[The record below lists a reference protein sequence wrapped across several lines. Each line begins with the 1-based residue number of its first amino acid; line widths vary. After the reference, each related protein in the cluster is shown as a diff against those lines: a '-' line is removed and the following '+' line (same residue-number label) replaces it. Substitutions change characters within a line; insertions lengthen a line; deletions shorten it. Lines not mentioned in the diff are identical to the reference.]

1 MVDADFNVLVALFIW
16 LVGGAELTF
25 TGRYVFLIA
34 LQPVY
39 PLALLDT
46 HCYCS
51 FIPLYFKKDGF
62 NFIHQERMKQDRR
75 IIEILPGLAV

>member
-1 MVDADFNVLVALFIW
+1 MVDADFVVLSALSIW
-16 LVGGAELTF
+16 LVGDVELVF

-51 FIPLYFKKDGF
+51 FIPLC
-62 NFIHQERMKQDRR
+62 
-75 IIEILPGLAV
+75 

>member
-1 MVDADFNVLVALFIW
+1 MPLSAAVAVGGNEASEVVKIAMVDADFNVLVALFIW
-16 LVGGAELTF
+16 LVGGAELAF

-51 FIPLYFKKDGF
+51 FIP
-62 NFIHQERMKQDRR
+62 
-75 IIEILPGLAV
+75 